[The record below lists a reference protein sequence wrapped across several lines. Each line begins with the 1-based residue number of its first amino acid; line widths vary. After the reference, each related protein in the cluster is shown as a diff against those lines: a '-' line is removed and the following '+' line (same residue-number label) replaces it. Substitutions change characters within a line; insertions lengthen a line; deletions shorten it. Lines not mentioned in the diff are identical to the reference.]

1 MSSEESPAHFE
12 THTCWTFTEATSDAD
27 VAAELRRSGF
37 YDAVPDEFWDS
48 PGYLASFVPRTRK
61 ELQLEIGC
69 AATRASY
76 GGPPLACPIS
86 AFLGGKDRITRASM
100 ESWQEETAGTFA
112 LAVHP
117 AGEHLMVARDAAV
130 HAEMC
135 AEAVA
140 KMLAERRAALEEK
153 LHPSAGISREGPIL
167 ALGRGPP
174 RRGVEDNP

>member
-69 AATRASY
+69 AATRGSY

-130 HAEMC
+130 HAEMLRAVLDSC
-135 AEAVA
+135 A
-140 KMLAERRAALEEK
+140 
-153 LHPSAGISREGPIL
+153 PQDG
-167 ALGRGPP
+167 
-174 RRGVEDNP
+174 